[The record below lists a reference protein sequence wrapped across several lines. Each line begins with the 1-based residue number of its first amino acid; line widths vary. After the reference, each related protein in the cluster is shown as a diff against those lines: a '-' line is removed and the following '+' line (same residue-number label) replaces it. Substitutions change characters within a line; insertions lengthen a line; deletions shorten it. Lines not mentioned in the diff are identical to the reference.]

1 VPRLH
6 QLLVFELI
14 QPRFSTPA
22 SGSRK
27 KKRKTLRRSEDFMT
41 QHLASAEAPDPG
53 AEKKLLT
60 DKRLADLGLHES
72 IVKGLNSQGFIY
84 ATPIQ
89 AQTLPLALAG
99 GDIAGQA
106 HTGTGKT
113 AAFLLAT
120 LDRLLREPPEPSE
133 HAPSEAS
140 QPRALI
146 LAPTRELADQIYQD
160 ALALAADTGL
170 KCVVCYGG
178 TGYDTQRQAVADGVD
193 ILIGTPGRLIDYYKQ
208 KIFTLKA
215 IEVAV
220 LDEADRMFDLGF
232 INDIRYLFRKMPA
245 PERRQNLLFSAT
257 LSHRVLE
264 LAYEHMN
271 SPKLVQADTETV
283 NIDAIEQTLYHV
295 SKDDKLALLAGTLRR
310 IDSGRTLIFINTKRM
325 AERIEDTLNA
335 NGFSA
340 ATLSGDVAQ
349 NKRLR
354 LLEEFKS
361 GQLPIM
367 VATDVAARGLHIPD
381 VSHVINYDLPQDAQD
396 YVHRIGRTARA
407 GNTGHAISFACEEYV
422 YSLPDIE
429 AYIEHKISAQ
439 MPPDDYFARDI
450 TISPARKR
458 KPRSGRHKS
467 GDNRQRSRHSH

>member
-1 VPRLH
+1 MT
-6 QLLVFELI
+6 QT
-14 QPRFSTPA
+14 SPA
-22 SGSRK
+22 S
-27 KKRKTLRRSEDFMT
+27 
-41 QHLASAEAPDPG
+41 AP
-53 AEKKLLT
+53 EQKKLLT
-60 DKRLADLGLHES
+60 DTRLDSLGLHPTIMS
-72 IVKGLNSQGFIY
+72 GLAQRGFSY
-84 ATPIQ
+84 ATHIQ
-89 AQTLPLALAG
+89 AETLPLALKG
-99 GDIAGQA
+99 EDIAGQA

-120 LDRLLREPPEPSE
+120 LHRLLRDDPKPSDA
-133 HAPSEAS
+133 APSKAS

-160 ALALAADTGL
+160 ALPLAADTGL

-178 TGYDTQRQAVADGVD
+178 TGYEEQRQAIIDGVD
-193 ILIGTPGRLIDYYKQ
+193 VLIGTPGRLIDYYKQ
-208 KIFTLKA
+208 KVYTLQA
-215 IEVAV
+215 IEIAV

-232 INDIRYLFRKMPA
+232 IDDIRYMFRKMPK
-245 PERRQNLLFSAT
+245 PEHRQNLLFSAT

-271 SPKLVQADTETV
+271 SPTLIRTDTETV
-283 NIDAIEQTLYHV
+283 NIGAITQKLYHV
-295 SKDDKLALLAGTLRR
+295 SKDDKLSLLVGVLRA
-310 IDSGRTLIFINTKRM
+310 IDSGRTLIFINTKRT
-325 AERIEDTLNA
+325 AEFIEDGLNA
-335 NGFSA
+335 NGFMA

-354 LLEEFKS
+354 LLEEFKA

-429 AYIEHKISAQ
+429 AYIEHKIDAE
-439 MPPDDYFARDI
+439 MPTADTFADDV
-450 TISPARKR
+450 TVPARRPR
-458 KPRSGRHKS
+458 KPRGGPGK
-467 GDNRQRSRHSH
+467 GGSRRPRTRRN

>member
-1 VPRLH
+1 MSETQTTDDTASPSKLVTDTRLD
-6 QLLVFELI
+6 
-14 QPRFSTPA
+14 A
-22 SGSRK
+22 
-27 KKRKTLRRSEDFMT
+27 
-41 QHLASAEAPDPG
+41 
-53 AEKKLLT
+53 
-60 DKRLADLGLHES
+60 LGLHET
-72 IVKGLNSQGFIY
+72 IVAGLNQRGFSH

-89 AQTLPLALAG
+89 AETLPLALAG

-120 LDRLLREPPEPSE
+120 LDRLMRPAPEPSE
-133 HAPSEAS
+133 RAPAEAA

-160 ALALAADTGL
+160 ALPLAADTGL

-178 TGYDTQRQAVADGVD
+178 TGYESQRQALTEGVD

-208 KIFTLKA
+208 KVYTLKA

-232 INDIRYLFRKMPA
+232 IDDIRYLFRKMPA
-245 PERRQNLLFSAT
+245 PDKRQNLLFSAT

-271 SPKLVQADTETV
+271 DPQLVRTDTETV
-283 NIDAIEQTLYHV
+283 NIGAIEQKLYHV
-295 SKDDKLALLAGTLRR
+295 SKDHKMALLIGLLRR

-325 AERIEDTLNA
+325 AERIQDTLVA

-354 LLEEFKS
+354 LLEQFKQ
-361 GQLPIM
+361 GELPIL

-407 GNTGHAISFACEEYV
+407 GNTGHAVSFACEEYV

-429 AYIEHKISAQ
+429 AYIEHKIDAE
-439 MPPDDYFARDI
+439 MPPEEHFARDFEQ
-450 TISPARKR
+450 PAPRRR
-458 KPRSGRHKS
+458 KPRGGNSGRRGRGKP
-467 GDNRQRSRHSH
+467 GQKPRSKKD